1 MLASHPRMICKQCSV
16 EIADRALICYRCGAP
31 TVEARVKPPAR
42 RPQRGDWLLSLL
54 ALVVLGLAALY
65 LGQVGSDQVP
75 TPVAWIMVVLAAVI
89 VVWRTVK
96 RS

>member
-1 MLASHPRMICKQCSV
+1 M
-16 EIADRALICYRCGAP
+16 
-31 TVEARVKPPAR
+31 
-42 RPQRGDWLLSLL
+42 SLL

-65 LGQVGSDQVP
+65 LGQAVSDQVP
-75 TPVAWIMVVLAAVI
+75 TPVAWIMVALAAVI